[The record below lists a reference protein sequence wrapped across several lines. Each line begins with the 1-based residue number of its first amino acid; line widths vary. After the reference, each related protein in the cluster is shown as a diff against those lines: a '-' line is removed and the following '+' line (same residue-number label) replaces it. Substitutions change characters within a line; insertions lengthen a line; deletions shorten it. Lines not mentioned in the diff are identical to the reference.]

1 LKSQTHEKKSKL
13 LSLASLPLSK
23 QKEILASL
31 SDKDH
36 AWLKY
41 AWEAMRRPEQTEPP
55 GNWDIWAYVAGRGS
69 GKTRTAAEFVR
80 EKVETQQAKRIH
92 IVARTAA
99 DVRDVAIEGES
110 GILAVSLPSFRPIYE
125 PSKRRLT
132 WPNGATATT
141 FTAETPDQLRG
152 PQCDLWWGDET
163 AAWKYDVE
171 TFDQIQFGA
180 RLGAHPRGIITTTP
194 RPTKLMRSILADSGT
209 AVTRG
214 TTYDN
219 VVVAIDPAT
228 TSGKQSDDT
237 GIVVVGLGED
247 GHGYVLDDLTC
258 HESPNEWAKRA
269 IRAYH
274 EHKADRIIGE
284 VNNGGDLVETVIRS
298 IDPDVPFSSVH
309 ASRGKYARAE
319 PVAALYEQGRVHHVG
334 SLPELEDQQCT
345 WLPTDAESPDRI
357 DAAVWGLTSLLLG
370 QEHVEAIAP
379 TTEGLD
385 MGDRW

>member
-1 LKSQTHEKKSKL
+1 
-13 LSLASLPLSK
+13 
-23 QKEILASL
+23 
-31 SDKDH
+31 
-36 AWLKY
+36 
-41 AWEAMRRPEQTEPP
+41 
-55 GNWDIWAYVAGRGS
+55 
-69 GKTRTAAEFVR
+69 
-80 EKVETQQAKRIH
+80 
-92 IVARTAA
+92 
-99 DVRDVAIEGES
+99 
-110 GILAVSLPSFRPIYE
+110 
-125 PSKRRLT
+125 LT

-219 VVVAIDPAT
+219 RGNLAASFLRRVFAKYEGTTLGRQELLAEMLDDIAGALWLRSTIDDYRVAIAPPLVRVVVAIDPAT

-357 DAAVWGLTSLLLG
+357 DAAVWGLTSLMLG
-370 QEHVEAIAP
+370 QEHIEAIAP
-379 TTEGLD
+379 MTEGLD